1 VAKRRFDPD
10 RRDRI
15 IDAAIDLIA
24 ERGVNGTSH
33 RTVAVRA
40 DVPLGSMTYHFQS
53 MDELLRE
60 AFTRFT
66 EQSSSD
72 FAERFRSNIDQ
83 DRGVAVEQVIDMIRS
98 APVRNL
104 VLTYELYTLAARQ
117 PAFRQIV
124 FEWMRRD
131 HATFETNFDPSTARL
146 LGALIEGLIIHQT
159 FDPHTDDQAI
169 AATGVDCIIA
179 GPAHRAQD
187 RPTGEGSVAP
197 AGKH

>member
-15 IDAAIDLIA
+15 IDATLDVIA

-40 DVPLGSMTYHFQS
+40 DVPLGSMTYHFDS

-66 EQSSSD
+66 EQSSND
-72 FAERFRSNIDQ
+72 FADRFRSNVDQ
-83 DRGVAVEQVIDMIRS
+83 NRGVAVEQVIDMIRS

-104 VLTYELYTLAARQ
+104 VLTYELYTLAARE
-117 PAFRQIV
+117 PAFKAIV
-124 FEWMRRD
+124 FDWMERD
-131 HATFETNFDPSTARL
+131 RATFETNFDPSTARL

-159 FDPHTDDQAI
+159 FAPRVDDHAVASI
-169 AATGVDCIIA
+169 GVDRIIA
-179 GPAHRAQD
+179 
-187 RPTGEGSVAP
+187 S
-197 AGKH
+197 

>member
-1 VAKRRFDPD
+1 VQKRRFDPE

-15 IDAAIDLIA
+15 IDAALDVIA

-40 DVPLGSMTYHFQS
+40 DVPLGSMTYHFES

-72 FAERFRSNIDQ
+72 FADRFRSNVDQ
-83 DRGVAVEQVIDMIRS
+83 DLAIAVEHVIDMIRS

-104 VLTYELYTLAARQ
+104 VLTYELYTLAARE
-117 PAFRQIV
+117 PAFKAIV
-124 FEWMRRD
+124 FDWMQRD
-131 HATFETNFDPSTARL
+131 RATFETNFDPPTARL

-159 FDPHTDDQAI
+159 FDPHTDDQEI
-169 AATGVDCIIA
+169 AASGVDRIIA
-179 GPAHRAQD
+179 GRLPPA
-187 RPTGEGSVAP
+187 
-197 AGKH
+197 AG

>member
-1 VAKRRFDPD
+1 VQKRRFDPE

-15 IDAAIDLIA
+15 IDAALDVIA

-40 DVPLGSMTYHFQS
+40 DVPLGSMTYHFES

-66 EQSSSD
+66 EQSSSA
-72 FAERFRSNIDQ
+72 FADRFRSNVDQ
-83 DRGVAVEQVIDMIRS
+83 DLAIAVEHVIDMIRS

-104 VLTYELYTLAARQ
+104 VLTYELYTLAARE
-117 PAFRQIV
+117 PAFKAIV
-124 FEWMRRD
+124 FDWMQRD
-131 HATFETNFDPSTARL
+131 RATFETNFDPPTARL

-159 FDPHTDDQAI
+159 FAPRADDQTI
-169 AATGVDCIIA
+169 ASTGVARIIDTCA
-179 GPAHRAQD
+179 ARAD
-187 RPTGEGSVAP
+187 PDHSVS
-197 AGKH
+197 